1 MRRGAQAAACV
12 LAGLG
17 TTLAAAPVSAA
28 ERPLWEL
35 GLGVGAL
42 RLPHYRGA
50 DQSHAWLLPVPYL
63 VYRGEI
69 FKADRDGARAV
80 LVETD
85 RFDFDLSAGAGAP
98 TRSEDNDARRGMDD
112 LAPTFELGPNLN
124 WTLSRGTGWKLDLRA
139 PLRGAFTLESKPRA
153 IGWVATPNVN
163 LDLANVGNSGWNL
176 GMLAGP
182 VFGSRRYNAYF
193 YDVPEADATPDRPA
207 YRARAGYGGL
217 QFVAAL
223 SRRFDRSWAGL
234 FFKFDSLHGA
244 RYGDSPLLRQRQHVS
259 FGIAYSWIFA
269 TSSEQVSTKD

>member
-12 LAGLG
+12 LGLG
-17 TTLAAAPVSAA
+17 AALAAAPVAAA

-50 DQSHAWLLPVPYL
+50 DQSHGWLLPVPYL

-80 LVETD
+80 LVETE

-112 LAPTFELGPNLN
+112 LAPTVELGPNLN

-139 PLRGAFTLESKPRA
+139 PLRAAFTLESKPRS

-176 GMLAGP
+176 GLLAGP

-234 FFKFDSLHGA
+234 FVKFDSLHGA

>member
-17 TTLAAAPVSAA
+17 ATLAAAPAAAA

-112 LAPTFELGPNLN
+112 LAPTVELGPNLN
-124 WTLSRGTGWKLDLRA
+124 WTLSRGSSWTLDLRA
-139 PLRGAFTLESKPRA
+139 PLRAAFTLESKPRA

-163 LDLANVGNSGWNL
+163 LDLPNVGNSGWNL

-234 FFKFDSLHGA
+234 FVKLDSLHGA
-244 RYGDSPLLRQRQHVS
+244 RYGDSPLVRERQHLS
-259 FGIAYSWIFA
+259 FGIAYSWVFA